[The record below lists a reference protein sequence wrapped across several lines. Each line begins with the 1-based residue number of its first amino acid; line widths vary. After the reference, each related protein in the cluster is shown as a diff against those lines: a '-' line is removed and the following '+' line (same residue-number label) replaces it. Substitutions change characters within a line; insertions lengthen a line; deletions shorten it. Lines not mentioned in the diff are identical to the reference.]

1 MATMIAPAPYFQVQA
16 VSATY
21 TADAAGV
28 ITGVATNDINALRGA
43 GCEQVGLGSGQTLLG
58 RLLGANMNVTTDQAI
73 PMFNGSQSYRVTSVV
88 CKNASTSLTTAA
100 GGIYTAISKGGSAI
114 TAAAQTYAAITA
126 VGTGAASALT
136 LAVVIAITFEAAS
149 TQGLWLSLTT
159 AQGAAAT
166 ADFFLYG
173 ELGS

>member
-16 VSATY
+16 PSATY
-21 TADAAGV
+21 TADAAGI
-28 ITGVATNDINALRGA
+28 ITGVASNDILALRGA
-43 GCEQVGLGSGQTLLG
+43 GCEQIGLGSGITLIG
-58 RLLGANMNVTTDQAI
+58 RLLGANMNITTDQAI
-73 PMFNGSQSYRVTSVV
+73 PLFNGSQSFRITSIV

-100 GGIYTAISKGGSAI
+100 GGIYTAVSKGGSAI
-114 TAAAQTYAAITA
+114 TAAAQAYSGITA
-126 VGTGAASALT
+126 VGTGASSALT
-136 LAVVIAITFEAAS
+136 LAVVLAITFECAA

-159 AQGAAAT
+159 GQGAAAT